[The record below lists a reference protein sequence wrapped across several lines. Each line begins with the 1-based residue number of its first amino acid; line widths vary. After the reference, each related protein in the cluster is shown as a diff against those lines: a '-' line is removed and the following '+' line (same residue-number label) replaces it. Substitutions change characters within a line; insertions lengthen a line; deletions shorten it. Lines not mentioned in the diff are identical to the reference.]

1 MDKEIRQE
9 LGYLKQAVP
18 ESCKNVIALLERYLK
33 VGMPKK
39 WDNTTLGY
47 KDLGADVRN
56 KTIDDYRLWLAKR
69 LEEIES
75 DLIARDIQFEKYQD
89 GNMTKRLLISEI
101 ADAIREHLIGKIN
114 E

>member
-18 ESCKNVIALLERYLK
+18 ESCKNIIALLERYLK

-69 LEEIES
+69 LENLPMFLHEKMDEINNNENLS
-75 DLIARDIQFEKYQD
+75 PFSKQL
-89 GNMTKRLLISEI
+89 